1 MNNKIFW
8 ILGISIA
15 IMLIFGSML
24 IAGFALLNL
33 RPNTNPVQTQ
43 DSNSIATYVGQT
55 IEAELTQQAVV
66 ATSTNH
72 SGPTATD
79 TPTASLTPEPFTS
92 TITSV
97 PPTAIP
103 PTAIPPT
110 ATPIT
115 TVCDRAQFIRD
126 LSVEDDSLIPPG
138 ASFVKT
144 WRLKNVGHCT
154 WNTNYTLV
162 FQGGNVMETN
172 QSIPLPR
179 NVEPNQTIDL
189 SVKLRAPQ
197 KEGTYRGDW
206 KLSNPSGTRFGV
218 GSNGE
223 QSFWVQIQ
231 VKNLV
236 NPNLIYD
243 FAANSCRA
251 EWTTGLG
258 RIPCL
263 GTVSSEGFVILLDNP
278 DLENRQ
284 EDELALWT
292 YPNSSSSGWIS
303 GIYPEFIIQ
312 PNHYFQAW
320 VGCLNGSQGCNV
332 IFRLDFQ
339 NLKNGLVRT
348 LGSWEEIYDGEITRI
363 DLDLSQHAGKQ
374 VRFILVV
381 EVHGGDPARANA
393 VWFVPGIVTVSTPTA
408 TQLPPTPTAT
418 PTNTQT
424 PTFTPTATEVPT
436 ETPTPTE
443 TPVGTDTGGN

>member
-162 FQGGNVMETN
+162 FQGGNAMETN

-231 VKNLV
+231 VKELV

-258 RIPCL
+258 ASP
-263 GTVSSEGFVILLDNP
+263 
-278 DLENRQ
+278 
-284 EDELALWT
+284 
-292 YPNSSSSGWIS
+292 
-303 GIYPEFIIQ
+303 
-312 PNHYFQAW
+312 AW
-320 VGCLNGSQGCNV
+320 EQS
-332 IFRLDFQ
+332 
-339 NLKNGLVRT
+339 
-348 LGSWEEIYDGEITRI
+348 
-363 DLDLSQHAGKQ
+363 
-374 VRFILVV
+374 
-381 EVHGGDPARANA
+381 A
-393 VWFVPGIVTVSTPTA
+393 VKDS
-408 TQLPPTPTAT
+408 
-418 PTNTQT
+418 
-424 PTFTPTATEVPT
+424 
-436 ETPTPTE
+436 
-443 TPVGTDTGGN
+443 